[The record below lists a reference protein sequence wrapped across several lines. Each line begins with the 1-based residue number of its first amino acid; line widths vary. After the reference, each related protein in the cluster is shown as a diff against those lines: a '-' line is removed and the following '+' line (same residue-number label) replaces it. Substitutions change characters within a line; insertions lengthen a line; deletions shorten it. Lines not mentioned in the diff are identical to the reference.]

1 MDQRERESMVLA
13 EARSIWGRRAAERR
27 AEALSPERRREIA
40 STAGK
45 AAAARM
51 SPEARRARAKAAAQ
65 ARWSG
70 VTVSRIL
77 ALSSSRPALESR

>member
-1 MDQRERESMVLA
+1 MILA

-40 STAGK
+40 SKAGK
-45 AAAARM
+45 AVAARM
-51 SPEARRARAKAAAQ
+51 SPKARRARAQ

-70 VTVSRIL
+70 ITVGRIL